1 VTRCCEMLESLDH
14 FLVLNYADPQFLGF
28 FSVLVAGIREIF

>member
-1 VTRCCEMLESLDH
+1 MTRCCAMLESLDH

-28 FSVLVAGIREIF
+28 FSVLDRRKREIV